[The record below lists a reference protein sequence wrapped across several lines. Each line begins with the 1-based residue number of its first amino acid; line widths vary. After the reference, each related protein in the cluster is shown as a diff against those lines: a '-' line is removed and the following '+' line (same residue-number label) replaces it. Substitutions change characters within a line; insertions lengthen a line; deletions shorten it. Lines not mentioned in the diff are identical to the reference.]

1 MPFTRK
7 YPFYISLGALS
18 ARIEAERA
26 LQQQQRQE
34 ILQKLRDKQLQE
46 ENNLIK
52 KMYHH
57 LDNLRT
63 TGTIDLRIILEG
75 RRYPGEIIVLQ
86 GDVYDVE
93 SFGRLIYKDEFEVL
107 MMLNSGKHEDQYFLA
122 RRIQNIISRN
132 YEKTWYNGQCLYD

>member
-7 YPFYISLGALS
+7 FPFYISLGAI

-34 ILQKLRDKQLQE
+34 ILQKLRDKQLQKKDADLQKE
-46 ENNLIK
+46 KNLIK

-75 RRYPGEIIVLQ
+75 R
-86 GDVYDVE
+86 
-93 SFGRLIYKDEFEVL
+93 
-107 MMLNSGKHEDQYFLA
+107 
-122 RRIQNIISRN
+122 
-132 YEKTWYNGQCLYD
+132 

>member
-122 RRIQNIISRN
+122 RRIQNIMSCN
-132 YEKTWYNGQCLYD
+132 YEKTLYNGQSLYD